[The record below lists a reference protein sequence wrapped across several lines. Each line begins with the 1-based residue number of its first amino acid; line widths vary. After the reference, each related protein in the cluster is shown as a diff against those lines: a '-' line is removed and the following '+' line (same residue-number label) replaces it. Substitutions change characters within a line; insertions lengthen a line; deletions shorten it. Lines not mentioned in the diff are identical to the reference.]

1 MYPPVVTITSPPDNS
16 VFVEGDSITFTG
28 TAMDDEDGDISTQL
42 DWSSDIDGPLA
53 TDDNSF
59 DISTLSVGTHI
70 ITASVVD
77 SFGNPG
83 SASIT
88 ITIETID
95 ELSAC
100 SYDY

>member
-1 MYPPVVTITSPPDNS
+1 
-16 VFVEGDSITFTG
+16 
-28 TAMDDEDGDISTQL
+28 MDDEDDTISTQL

-59 DISTLSVGTHI
+59 HISTLSSVPNI

-88 ITIETID
+88 ITIEEDDRPVVMIMY
-95 ELSAC
+95 LSNIIGLC
-100 SYDY
+100 